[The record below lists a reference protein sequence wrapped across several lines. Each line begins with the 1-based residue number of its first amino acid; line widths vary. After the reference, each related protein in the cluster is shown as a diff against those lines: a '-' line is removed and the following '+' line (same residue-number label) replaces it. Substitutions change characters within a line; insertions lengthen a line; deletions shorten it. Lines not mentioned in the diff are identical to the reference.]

1 MLQRFR
7 RRFVVDITNRRAE
20 LTQGRAPVGFVPAVT
35 DIARRHA
42 ITKGRIECIGSGR
55 DARLKFSKGI
65 PERAR
70 QAIRNAWTPPPT
82 PGSGTRRAQ
91 G

>member
-7 RRFVVDITNRRAE
+7 RRFVVDITNRHAE
-20 LTQGRAPVGFVPAVT
+20 LSSGRAPAGFIPAVT
-35 DIARRHA
+35 DIARRHG
-42 ITKGRIECIGSGR
+42 INKGRIECLGSGR
-55 DARLKFSKGI
+55 QARLRFSKDI

-70 QAIRNAWTPPPT
+70 QAIRNAWTPPPI
-82 PGSGTRRAQ
+82 PGSGTQRAR